1 MNLRLNFFLFI
12 LIFLSSS
19 CIKWELKEHWG
30 IGAWSEDDKAIAIT
44 KLSYEMENKGFGAE
58 TRNHLFQVNT
68 ALVSN
73 INKTKARGPEMKG
86 QVQKLFYMR
95 DRDYV
100 ITKTLQ
106 KNEASEK
113 HVYYQFLGNG
123 KVRTL
128 GTVPVK
134 RAPINCEGES
144 WIDEINEVAAFI
156 PSPDGSYI
164 ASVRLNLTCEG
175 VKAHVKFLNP
185 DDGSIVS
192 KETIPLPLN
201 MVGAWQDGNKK
212 FFNTQ
217 NKFAWN
223 ESGEFMLGFEE
234 LKNNVVTNRVVG
246 WLMGPE
252 KDSTELEN
260 LDYSCFAP
268 STTSSYYSSNGKFI
282 NSSTENDNL
291 SIVSQSGKVDI
302 FGCH

>member
-30 IGAWSEDDKAIAIT
+30 IAAWSEDDKAVAII

-58 TRNHLFQVNT
+58 TRNHRFQVNT
-68 ALVSN
+68 ALASN

-86 QVQKLFYMR
+86 QVQKLYYMR

-106 KNEASEK
+106 KNDTSEK
-113 HVYYQFLGNG
+113 YVYYQFLNDG

-128 GTVPVK
+128 GTVAVK
-134 RAPINCEGES
+134 RVPINCEGES
-144 WIDEINEVAAFI
+144 WIDEINQAAAFI
-156 PSPDGSYI
+156 PSPDGSYV
-164 ASVRLNLTCEG
+164 AFVRLNLTCEG
-175 VKAHVKFLNP
+175 IKAHVKFLDP
-185 DDGSIVS
+185 DDGSVVS
-192 KETIPLPLN
+192 KETVPLPLN
-201 MVGAWQDGNKK
+201 MVGAWKDGKKK

-246 WLMGPE
+246 WLMAPE
-252 KDSTELEN
+252 KDSSELEG
-260 LDYSCFAP
+260 LGYSCFAP
-268 STTSSYYSSNGKFI
+268 STTSSYYSSDGKFI
-282 NSSTENDNL
+282 MSSTENDNL
-291 SIVSQSGKVDI
+291 SVVSEPGKVDI
-302 FGCH
+302 FGCN